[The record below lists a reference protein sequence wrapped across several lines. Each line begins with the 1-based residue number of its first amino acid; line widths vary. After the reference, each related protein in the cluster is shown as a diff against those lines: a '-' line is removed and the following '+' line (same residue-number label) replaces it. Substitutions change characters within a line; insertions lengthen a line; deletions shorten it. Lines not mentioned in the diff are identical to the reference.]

1 MNEKNSISLDNIGD
15 QEETEKLISDT
26 NQNNKKTQNETY
38 LNSNYKTK
46 KNPYFENKQYQYLDQ
61 IIESLSIS
69 KFHWATISVC
79 FFSMMT
85 LGYQSAHYV
94 FCKNQIMSKYS
105 WTSNS
110 YCLFFIV
117 QKIIESI
124 GAFISVTSTTLEWD
138 ITSNILIGLISFF
151 SLIFLMFFNEGPLF
165 IILTLIFSY
174 CGGFVNNICCNFLL
188 EEFKIKYRELAF
200 LLVNSG
206 KLFGFLF
213 FGFFE
218 YIIYDVLHK
227 ENPIISIIGLI
238 LFQFC
243 LAFSLCYFKDSPRLL
258 YYNHQYDELYNYME
272 NSINDDIRKYR
283 KNIVSKIILTQE
295 KIEKDLGRQAYND
308 LIEHF
313 FQLWNEP
320 FSYVSLKSVI
330 MIFLS
335 SFLMSNIKDS
345 YSYFLKDQYL
355 FIFIQENLPHHRIIT
370 YYLCTIG
377 GYLIITLIKYFFNI
391 PRKFLTIF
399 CLLMCILFLIF
410 VNIYEKNY
418 LYFLCVFETFAF
430 FYYTMV
436 YLYFSSFTTT
446 QLRNSMTSLLYMIA
460 SFSSIFQISL
470 MNSMTNF
477 QIFRYLNYFV
487 AALLGI
493 LEIFLLNYDTGRMKM
508 EEIEILLLYQSKLA
522 SQKQ

>member
-1 MNEKNSISLDNIGD
+1 MSNNNPISLDNIID
-15 QEETEKLISDT
+15 QEETEKLIID
-26 NQNNKKTQNETY
+26 NHKKSLNENY

-46 KNPYFENKQYQYLDQ
+46 KNPYFENKEYQYLDQ
-61 IIESLSIS
+61 IIETLSLS
-69 KFHWATISVC
+69 KFHLATLSVC
-79 FFSMMT
+79 FFSMTT
-85 LGYQSAHYV
+85 LGYQSAHYI

-105 WTSNS
+105 WSSNT
-110 YCLFFIV
+110 YCLFFVI

-138 ITSNILIGLISFF
+138 ITSNILIGLISLF
-151 SLIFLMFFNEGPLF
+151 SLVFLIIFNEGPLYVL
-165 IILTLIFSY
+165 LTLIFSY

-213 FGFFE
+213 FSLFE
-218 YIIYDVLHK
+218 YVIYDVLHK
-227 ENPIISIIGLI
+227 ENPIISIVGLI
-238 LFQFC
+238 IFQFF

-272 NSINDDIRKYR
+272 YSVNEDIRKYR
-283 KNIVSKIILTQE
+283 KNIISKIIFTQD
-295 KIEKDLGRQAYND
+295 KIEKDFGSQSYND
-308 LIEHF
+308 LIKHF

-320 FSYVSLKSVI
+320 YYIISLKSVI
-330 MIFLS
+330 MLFLS

-355 FIFIQENLPHHRIIT
+355 FIYIQDNLPHSRIIT
-370 YYLCTIG
+370 YYLCSISI
-377 GYLIITLIKYFFNI
+377 YFIISFLKYI
-391 PRKFLTIF
+391 IDISRKFLTVF
-399 CLLMCILFLIF
+399 CLIICILFLVF
-410 VNIYEKNY
+410 VNIFEKQY
-418 LYFLCVFETFAF
+418 LYFLCVFESFAF
-430 FYYTMV
+430 FYYVTV

-446 QLRNSMTSLLYMIA
+446 QLRNSMTSLLYMIS

-477 QIFRYLNYFV
+477 KIFRYLNYLV
-487 AALLGI
+487 ALLLAF
-493 LEIFLLNYDTGRMKM
+493 LEVFLLNYDTGKMKM
-508 EEIEILLLYQSKLA
+508 EEIEILLIYKSKVA
-522 SQKQ
+522 NDNN